1 MMAAA
6 SQFGGLAS
14 QAPSILA
21 CIARSIIT
29 LIKVAVSSL
38 ATLVLV
44 EAFAKLLMIF
54 TAVSLFFAMASA
66 F

>member
-14 QAPSILA
+14 QAPRILA

-44 EAFAKLLMIF
+44 EAFAKL
-54 TAVSLFFAMASA
+54 
-66 F
+66 